1 MIRLARASCLAAT
14 LACGALLA
22 GCFMAGP
29 DYVRPSA
36 TDLHVPSQWSGEL
49 TGGASERLEVADW
62 WQHLGDQQLTSL
74 VARALD
80 ASPDVAAARA
90 RLREA
95 RAQRGL
101 AGAELWPSV
110 MLGASGQYID
120 SSADSGTGDDQE
132 FYSAGFDASWEP
144 DLFGGRRRAL
154 EAASADVEAA
164 TASLHD
170 VHVTLAAE
178 VARTYVELRSAQAR
192 IAIARANLASQ
203 SETLDLARWRM
214 EAGLAS
220 SVDFEQ
226 ARTNAEQ
233 TRASIPTLETSRAQT
248 EHRLAIL
255 LGVAPT
261 ALSDELTAGAPIP
274 SIAKPLTTG
283 IPADVL
289 RQRPDV
295 VAAERTL
302 AAESAR
308 VGEATAAK
316 YPSLSLSGSLGP
328 EALTIGALTS
338 GSSIAAG
345 VAGSL
350 AQTIFDAGRIASRI
364 EARDAIQEQAL
375 AEYRA
380 TVLTALEDVEN
391 ALVALVMTRER
402 SAALARGVGSARS
415 AALLARHQYEAGLID
430 FQTVLDTERTV
441 LTVEDDLTTAQ
452 ANGTIAVIQLYKA
465 LGGGWPATDG
475 AASSVGE
482 EPRAAA
488 PNQHGEE
495 HS

>member
-1 MIRLARASCLAAT
+1 MTRAALPRRIAMVACAAF
-14 LACGALLA
+14 LS
-22 GCFMAGP
+22 GCFMAGA

-36 TDLHVPSQWSGEL
+36 AYLQVPSQW
-49 TGGASERLEVADW
+49 TGGLAGETGDRLDVADW
-62 WQHLGDQQLTSL
+62 WQHLGDAQLTSL
-74 VARALD
+74 IARAVT

-101 AGAELWPSV
+101 SSAELWPSV
-110 MLGASGQYID
+110 TLGASGQYLD
-120 SSADSGTGDDQE
+120 TSRNSGTGDGQE
-132 FYSAGFDASWEP
+132 LYSAGFDASWEP
-144 DLFGGRRRAL
+144 DLFGGQRRAL
-154 EAASADVEAA
+154 EGASADVEAA
-164 TASLHD
+164 TASLRD

-178 VARTYVELRSAQAR
+178 VARNYVELRSDQAR

-203 SETLDLARWRM
+203 SETLDLTRWRVQ
-214 EAGLAS
+214 AGLANA
-220 SVDFEQ
+220 VDFEQ
-226 ARTNAEQ
+226 ASTNVEQ
-233 TRASIPTLETSRAQT
+233 TRATIPALETSRAEA
-248 EHRLAIL
+248 EHRLATL
-255 LGVAPT
+255 LGLAPA
-261 ALSDELTAGAPIP
+261 ALSDELAANAAIP
-274 SIAKPLTTG
+274 SIPEPLTTG

-328 EALTIGALTS
+328 EALTIGALTN

-375 AEYRA
+375 ATYRA

-391 ALVALVMTRER
+391 ALVSLTMTRER
-402 SAALARGVGSARS
+402 TAALARGVGSARN
-415 AALLARHQYEAGLID
+415 AALLARHRYAAGLID
-430 FQTVLDTERTV
+430 FQTVLDTERTA
-441 LTVEDDLTTAQ
+441 LTIEDNLTTAQ
-452 ANGTIAVIQLYKA
+452 ADGTIAVIQLYKA
-465 LGGGWPATDG
+465 LGGGWPATQEATLDG
-475 AASSVGE
+475 GS
-482 EPRAAA
+482 EPR
-488 PNQHGEE
+488 
-495 HS
+495 S

>member
-1 MIRLARASCLAAT
+1 MIAVAPLRRFAMLAWAT
-14 LACGALLA
+14 LLS
-22 GCFMAGP
+22 GCFMAGA

-36 TDLHVPSQWSGEL
+36 TDLRVPPQWSGDL
-49 TGGASERLEVADW
+49 PGGTSGGLDVADW
-62 WQHLGDQQLTSL
+62 WQHLGDAQMTSL
-74 VARALD
+74 VARALA

-110 MLGASGQYID
+110 TLGASGQYLD
-120 SSADSGTGDDQE
+120 TSADSGSGDGQE
-132 FYSAGFDASWEP
+132 LYRAGFDASWEP

-154 EAASADVEAA
+154 EAASADVETA

-178 VARTYVELRSAQAR
+178 VARSYVELRSNQAR
-192 IAIARANLASQ
+192 IAITGANLASQ
-203 SETLDLARWRM
+203 SETLDLARWRVQ
-214 EAGLAS
+214 AGLAS

-226 ARTNAEQ
+226 ASTNVEQ
-233 TRASIPTLETSRAQT
+233 TRATIPAHETARAEA
-248 EHRLAIL
+248 EHRLATL
-255 LGVAPT
+255 LGVAPS
-261 ALSDELTAGAPIP
+261 ALSEELAASAPIP
-274 SIAKPLTTG
+274 SIPEPLTTG

-328 EALTIGALTS
+328 EALTIGALTN

-364 EARDAIQEQAL
+364 EAREALQEQAL
-375 AEYRA
+375 AAYRA
-380 TVLTALEDVEN
+380 TVLSALEDVEN
-391 ALVALVMTRER
+391 ALVSLVKTRER
-402 SAALARGVGSARS
+402 TAALARGVGSARN
-415 AALLARHQYEAGLID
+415 AALLARHQYAAGLVD
-430 FQTVLDTERTV
+430 FQTVLDTERTA
-441 LTVEDDLTTAQ
+441 LQVEDDLTTAQ
-452 ANGTIAVIQLYKA
+452 ASGTIAVIQLYKA
-465 LGGGWPATDG
+465 LGGGWATQG
-475 AASSVGE
+475 APLDADE
-482 EPRAAA
+482 TRDAALSPVSEA
-488 PNQHGEE
+488 R
-495 HS
+495 S